1 MVGRGGAGR
10 PPVRQTSHLSLVIVL
25 ASSPV
30 HGLAIALG
38 AGFTGLGLLFVL
50 IAVGMMVVSGRF
62 RRHGVRAQ
70 GEIVA
75 FQASDPSAPRWRG
88 SQFSVSG
95 GATPDP
101 PIDPG
106 PLAGEQPMMPTAG
119 SALSGF
125 VYRPT
130 VVFTTADGTQVRATS
145 RTGTNPRPGKV
156 GDIVT
161 VYYDPRNPQRVQV
174 ASVRRVRGCVE
185 TGFILMGAPVA
196 AIGIAILLAAH

>member
-1 MVGRGGAGR
+1 M
-10 PPVRQTSHLSLVIVL
+10 VL

-70 GEIVA
+70 GEIVGFSA
-75 FQASDPSAPRWRG
+75 TDPSVPRLR
-88 SQFSVSG
+88 G
-95 GATPDP
+95 GAPFGFPRGAAMDP
-101 PIDPG
+101 TIDPG
-106 PLAGEQPMMPTAG
+106 PVGAEQPAMPGIG
-119 SALSGF
+119 STLTGF

-156 GDIVT
+156 GDVVT

-174 ASVRRVRGCVE
+174 SSTRRVRGCIE

-196 AIGIAILLAAH
+196 VIGIAILVAAH

>member
-1 MVGRGGAGR
+1 M
-10 PPVRQTSHLSLVIVL
+10 VL

-38 AGFTGLGLLFVL
+38 AAFTGLGLLFVL
-50 IAVGMMVVSGRF
+50 IAVGMMAVSGRF
-62 RRHGVRAQ
+62 RQRGVRAQ
-70 GEIVA
+70 GEIGGFSA
-75 FQASDPSAPRWRG
+75 TDPSAPRWRG
-88 SQFSVSG
+88 SPFSFSG
-95 GATPDP
+95 GATSDP

-106 PLAGEQPMMPTAG
+106 PLTGDTPVVPASD
-119 SALSGF
+119 SALTGF

-156 GDIVT
+156 GDVVT

-174 ASVRRVRGCVE
+174 SSTRRVRGCIE

-196 AIGIAILLAAH
+196 AIGIAILIAAH